1 MRNAWSGHTFPHP
14 AGRRRWMKDASSMDP
29 DRPVQYIL
37 EHHRHLGPIFEIVV
51 FGQKF
56 VFVTDAELAAELND
70 ESRFAKANSP
80 ALDGLRGIAGDGLFT
95 AYNEEPNWQLAHD
108 LLVPAFTKQAM
119 QRYHPVMAETLDEL
133 FTVWDAGT
141 GRVDASADMTRLTL
155 ETIGRTGFSQAFG
168 SFTTT
173 ELHPFVEGMV
183 TALTIGRRKGVI
195 GALPAAK
202 LLERR
207 LDRQHAEQL
216 DYVNRFL
223 DDIVVA
229 RRRAPTSGGDDLLGI
244 MLDQAH
250 PETGARLSDE
260 NIRYQI
266 LTFLV
271 AGHETTSG
279 ALSFALYYL
288 VRHPEALAKVQA
300 ETDAIL
306 GPDPDATPS
315 YEQVAR
321 FRYIR
326 KVLDEAL
333 RLWPTAPGYAR
344 TPRETTTLGGRWTM
358 TPGDWALVFL
368 PLVQRDPA
376 VWGETADAF
385 DPDRPRPPR
394 LASTAKPFGTGERAC
409 IGRQFAVHE
418 ATMALARIL
427 HRYDVTG
434 DPAYELRIDERLT
447 LMPQGMEL
455 TLSRRTPG
463 LSAPGG
469 AAPGGMPRPRSRPP
483 GHRAVPKPS
492 Y

>member
-14 AGRRRWMKDASSMDP
+14 AGRRRWMKDAASMDP

-56 VFVTDAELAAELND
+56 VFVTSAELAAELND
-70 ESRFAKANSP
+70 EKRFAKANSP

-95 AYNEEPNWQLAHD
+95 AYNEEPNWRLAHD

-133 FTVWDAGT
+133 FAVWDAGP
-141 GRVDASADMTRLTL
+141 GRIDVSADMTRLTL

-168 SFTTT
+168 SFTTR
-173 ELHPFVEGMV
+173 EVHPFVEGMV
-183 TALTIGRRKGVI
+183 TALTLGRRKGVI
-195 GALPAAK
+195 GALPGARI
-202 LLERR
+202 LEHR
-207 LDRQHAEQL
+207 LDRKHADQL
-216 DYVNRFL
+216 SYVNRFL
-223 DDIVVA
+223 DDIVA
-229 RRRAPTSGGDDLLGI
+229 SRRRSATTGGDDLLGI

-250 PETGARLSDE
+250 PETGERLSDA
-260 NIRYQI
+260 NIRFQI

-288 VRHPEALAKVQA
+288 LRHPEAMAKAQA

-306 GPDPDATPS
+306 GTDPDATPS

-321 FRYIR
+321 FRYLR
-326 KVLDEAL
+326 KVLDESL

-344 TPRETTTLGGRWTM
+344 SPRETTTLGGRWTM
-358 TPGDWALVFL
+358 TPDDWALVFL
-368 PLVQRDPA
+368 PLVQRDPE
-376 VWGETADAF
+376 VWGETADDF
-385 DPDRPRPPR
+385 DPERPKPR
-394 LASTAKPFGTGERAC
+394 LAGTAKPFGTGERAC

-427 HRYDVTG
+427 HRYDLVG
-434 DPAYELRIDERLT
+434 DPSYELSIDERLT
-447 LMPQGMEL
+447 LMPQGLEL
-455 TLSRRTPG
+455 TLTPREA
-463 LSAPGG
+463 LT
-469 AAPGGMPRPRSRPP
+469 
-483 GHRAVPKPS
+483 VPTS
-492 Y
+492 

>member
-14 AGRRRWMKDASSMDP
+14 SGRRRWMKDAASMDP

-37 EHHRHLGPIFEIVV
+37 EHHRGLGPIFEIVV

-133 FTVWDAGT
+133 FAVWDAGD
-141 GRVDASADMTRLTL
+141 GRIDVSSDMTRLTL
-155 ETIGRTGFSQAFG
+155 ETIGRTGFSTPFG
-168 SFTTT
+168 SFTTS
-173 ELHPFVEGMV
+173 EVHPFVSAMV
-183 TALTIGRRKGVI
+183 TALTLGRRKGVI
-195 GALPAAK
+195 AALPAAR

-207 LDRQHAEQL
+207 LDRKHADQL
-216 DYVNRFL
+216 DYVRTFL
-223 DDIVVA
+223 DDIVA
-229 RRRAPTSGGDDLLGI
+229 GRRRTGSEGSDDLLGI

-250 PETGARLSDE
+250 PETGERLSDE

-279 ALSFALYYL
+279 ALSFASYYL
-288 VRHPEALAKVQA
+288 VRHPDVLAKAQA

-306 GPDPDATPS
+306 GDDPDATPS

-321 FRYIR
+321 FRYLR
-326 KVLDEAL
+326 KVLDESL

-344 TPRETTTLGGRWTM
+344 TPRQTTLLGGRWTM
-358 TPGDWALVFL
+358 TPDDWALVFL
-368 PLVQRDPA
+368 PLVQRDPK
-376 VWGETADAF
+376 VWGEDAEAF
-385 DPDRPRPPR
+385 DPERPRPR
-394 LASTAKPFGTGERAC
+394 LAGTAKPFGTGERAC

-427 HRYDVTG
+427 HRYDIAG
-434 DPAYELRIDERLT
+434 DPSYALRIDERLT
-447 LMPQGMEL
+447 LMPEGMEITL
-455 TLSRRTPG
+455 TRRTPSVRTVG
-463 LSAPGG
+463 
-469 AAPGGMPRPRSRPP
+469 
-483 GHRAVPKPS
+483 AVPSDTPADG
-492 Y
+492 